1 MSRHSVVVVGGG
13 ISGLCAAYELS
24 GGVAG
29 PSDNTPRI
37 EVLDGG
43 TRFGG
48 GLATTEFAGRTMD
61 LGADGFLARR
71 PEGPAL
77 AADLGLGDEL
87 EAIDASG
94 AWIYLNGQLNELPK
108 GLVLG
113 VPTSTAAVASLPG
126 LPRSARYA
134 AWRDEHFPRSYV
146 AGDDATIGEILRAK
160 LGSTLTYQLIEPMI
174 GGIQAGRVDEL
185 SAKAVF
191 PALLK
196 AAQRTGSLMKNLRG
210 GGPAMPG
217 PQSATVEG
225 PAFQTLRGGVGS
237 FITALTTVL
246 HERGVILRTASPVTM
261 LRRTPSDPYPWA
273 VDTATTTTP
282 ASLVIVA
289 TSATIT
295 SKLLGPYDPE
305 LKALSSIPNVGA
317 AMVSFHFRRG
327 DITLPST
334 GTGVLIPLST
344 PFGDDLHMVTAM
356 TFLDRKWPHLRRDD
370 DVLLRVH
377 VGRSDDRRWMA
388 FSDEQLRDR
397 VLAEVAAVL
406 GQLGTPLDSLVQ
418 RWPDGLPQ
426 YYVGH
431 DQVVERAKRAAK
443 ELGVILVGNAYGG
456 VGVPASIGSG
466 RSGGRDAL
474 ATLASATA

>member
-1 MSRHSVVVVGGG
+1 MPRQSVVVVGGG

-24 GGVAG
+24 GGVNG
-29 PSDNTPRI
+29 PIPDTPRI
-37 EVLDGG
+37 EVLDAGH
-43 TRFGG
+43 RFGG

-71 PEGPAL
+71 PEGPQL
-77 AADLGLGDEL
+77 AADLGLAGEL

-113 VPTSTAAVASLPG
+113 VPTSSAAVASLPG
-126 LPRSARYA
+126 LPRGARYA

-146 AGDDATIGEILRAK
+146 AGEDATIGEILRAK
-160 LGSTLTYQLIEPMI
+160 LGPTLTYQLIEPMI

-196 AAQRTGSLMKNLRG
+196 AAQRKGSLMKNLRSA
-210 GGPAMPG
+210 GPAMPG
-217 PQSATVEG
+217 PQAAAVEG
-225 PAFQTLRGGVGS
+225 PAFQTLRRGVGS
-237 FITALTTVL
+237 FITALTSVL
-246 HERGVILRTASPVTM
+246 SERGVVIRTDAPVTM
-261 LRRTPSDPYPWA
+261 LRRTPSDEYPWA
-273 VDTATTTTP
+273 VDTASTTTP
-282 ASLVIVA
+282 ASVVIVA
-289 TSATIT
+289 TSASIA
-295 SKLLGPYDPE
+295 SGLLGAYDPD

-317 AMVSFHFRRG
+317 AMVSLQFRRG
-327 DITLPST
+327 DITLPAT

-344 PFGDDLHMVTAM
+344 PFDDDVHLVTAL
-356 TFLDRKWPHLRRDD
+356 TFLDRKWPHLRRDED
-370 DVLLRVH
+370 ILLRVH
-377 VGRSDDRRWMA
+377 VGRSDDHRWTA

-397 VLAEVAAVL
+397 VLAEVAVVV
-406 GQLGTPLDSLVQ
+406 GPLGTPLSSLVQ
-418 RWPDGLPQ
+418 RWPEGLPQ

-431 DQVVERAKRAAK
+431 DDVVARANEAACRV
-443 ELGVILVGNAYGG
+443 GVVLVGNAYNG

-466 RSGGRDAL
+466 RGGGREAL
-474 ATLASATA
+474 ARLTSH

>member
-1 MSRHSVVVVGGG
+1 MARQSVVVVGGG

-24 GGVAG
+24 GGVNG
-29 PSDNTPRI
+29 PTDETPRI
-37 EVLDGG
+37 EVLDAGA
-43 TRFGG
+43 RFGG
-48 GLATTEFAGRTMD
+48 GLATSEFAGRTID

-71 PEGPAL
+71 PEGPQL
-77 AADLGLGDEL
+77 AADLGLREEL

-146 AGDDATIGEILRAK
+146 AGEDATVGEILRAK

-191 PALLK
+191 PALLQ
-196 AAQRTGSLMKNLRG
+196 AAQRKGSLMKNLRSV
-210 GGPAMPG
+210 GPAMPG
-217 PQSATVEG
+217 PQAAAVEG
-225 PAFQTLRGGVGS
+225 PAFQSLRHGVGS
-237 FITALTTVL
+237 FITALTSVL
-246 HERGVILRTASPVTM
+246 LERGVVLRADAPVTM
-261 LRRTPSDPYPWA
+261 LRRTPSDEYPWA
-273 VDTATTTTP
+273 VDTTTTTTP
-282 ASLVIVA
+282 ASLVVVA
-289 TSATIT
+289 TSATIA
-295 SKLLGPYDPE
+295 SGLLGAYEPD

-317 AMVSFHFRRG
+317 AMVSLQFRRG
-327 DITLPST
+327 DITLPPT

-344 PFGDDLHMVTAM
+344 PFGDDVHLVTAL
-356 TFLDRKWPHLRRDD
+356 TFLHRKWPHLRRDD

-377 VGRSDDRRWMA
+377 VGRSDDPRWTT
-388 FSDEQLRDR
+388 FDDEQLRDR

-406 GQLGTPLDSLVQ
+406 GPLGTPQGSRVQ

-431 DQVVERAKRAAK
+431 DQVVARAKDAARRV
-443 ELGVILVGNAYGG
+443 GVVLVGNAYDG

-466 RSGGRDAL
+466 RRGGREAL
-474 ATLASATA
+474 AQLTAR